1 MKTADLYLA
10 QVLEC
15 LAKIQ
20 ADTREGRAAF
30 LADTKTQEAVFRNFE
45 VIGEA
50 TKRLGPE
57 ITGAHPDVPWQQM
70 AGFRDILIHAYDRVD
85 VEEVWNFVEKEAPEL
100 AAKVQAILA
109 QRTAARSDEQASET

>member
-1 MKTADLYLA
+1 VKSPDLFLA
-10 QVLEC
+10 QILEC

-20 ADTREGRAAF
+20 TYTAEGRAAF
-30 LADTKTQEAVFRNFE
+30 LADTKTQEAVLRNFE

-57 ITGAHPDVPWQQM
+57 ITGAHPELPWRQM

-85 VEEVWNFVEKEAPEL
+85 VEEVWNIVEREVPGL
-100 AAKVQAILA
+100 AAQIQTIRDEV
-109 QRTAARSDEQASET
+109 ARPNRIPPPPA